1 MSLLELSEGL
11 DLLKSVDSTSD
22 IIAGLLFAIYLVMAV
37 ILLINMLIAL
47 LSNTYQRVQV
57 SFFWKSFCSYF
68 CGFSDL
74 SMLLASLPQHNLLFR
89 KRYYVI
95 YYAQPSC
102 ALFLQRFSYAVQIK
116 GPGLSPFHFSCC
128 MSPSLSQPI

>member
-1 MSLLELSEGL
+1 MTLHLLMSLLELSEGL

-57 SFFWKSFCSYF
+57 S
-68 CGFSDL
+68 
-74 SMLLASLPQHNLLFR
+74 
-89 KRYYVI
+89 
-95 YYAQPSC
+95 
-102 ALFLQRFSYAVQIK
+102 LFLEVVLFLFLWFLRSIHVVGIAAPAQFAV
-116 GPGLSPFHFSCC
+116 
-128 MSPSLSQPI
+128 